1 MKYED
6 VKVGQRV
13 CYRGNTIFLEGCVG
27 TCTYISSMNQ
37 LAVEFDKSHISLHT
51 CNGHCK
57 EGHGWWCRPAFLN
70 PVEEEVVD
78 NSIPCAPL
86 PVDVT
91 TNDREMSK
99 DQVDVTAT
107 NREMSK
113 DQVDVTATNR
123 GMSND
128 QVDVHI
134 ARLEDVVKT
143 FFTIGV
149 SRQDML
155 ELFNDISK
163 KHFSEK
169 QLRDRIAKIKDKV
182 RKCQN

>member
-1 MKYED
+1 MKLED

-13 CYRGNTIFLEGCVG
+13 RYMGNTIFLEGCVG

-78 NSIPCAPL
+78 NSTPCAPL

-99 DQVDVTAT
+99 DQVDV
-107 NREMSK
+107 
-113 DQVDVTATNR
+113 
-123 GMSND
+123 
-128 QVDVHI
+128 HI
-134 ARLEDVVKT
+134 ARLEDVVET

>member
-1 MKYED
+1 MKSED

-13 CYRGNTIFLEGCVG
+13 CYTGGKEILKGCVG
-27 TCTYISSMNQ
+27 TCTYISSPSAAQ
-37 LAVEFDKSHISLHT
+37 VAIEFDKSHISLHT

-57 EGHGWWCRPAFLN
+57 EGHGWWCGPLFLN
-70 PVEEEVVD
+70 PVEEDVLD
-78 NSIPCAPL
+78 NSAPCAVSPL
-86 PVDVT
+86 SLSP
-91 TNDREMSK
+91 
-99 DQVDVTAT
+99 
-107 NREMSK
+107 
-113 DQVDVTATNR
+113 
-123 GMSND
+123 
-128 QVDVHI
+128 I
-134 ARLEDVVKT
+134 AVNITRLEDVVET

-182 RKCQN
+182 TKCQN

>member
-1 MKYED
+1 MKSED

-13 CYRGNTIFLEGCVG
+13 CYTGGHAFLEGCLG
-27 TCTYISSMNQ
+27 TCTYISSTNQ
-37 LAVEFDKSHISLHT
+37 IAIEFDKSNISLHT

-57 EGHGWWCRPAFLN
+57 ADHGWWCRSLFLN
-70 PVEEEVVD
+70 PVEEEEVVD
-78 NSIPCAPL
+78 NSTPCAPP

-99 DQVDVTAT
+99 DQVDV
-107 NREMSK
+107 
-113 DQVDVTATNR
+113 
-123 GMSND
+123 
-128 QVDVHI
+128 HI
-134 ARLEDVVKT
+134 ARLEDVVET

-149 SRQDML
+149 SKQDMF
-155 ELFNDISK
+155 ELFNDISM

-182 RKCQN
+182 TKCQN

>member
-13 CYRGNTIFLEGCVG
+13 RYRGSSGDVTACVG
-27 TCTYISSMNQ
+27 TCAYIAPNGWI
-37 LAVEFDKSHISLHT
+37 AVEFDISHIDLHT
-51 CNGHCK
+51 CDGHCK
-57 EGHGWWCRPAFLN
+57 EGHGYWCLPGSLA
-70 PVEEEVVD
+70 PVGEEEVAD
-78 NSIPCAPL
+78 NSIPCAP
-86 PVDVT
+86 PP
-91 TNDREMSK
+91 
-99 DQVDVTAT
+99 
-107 NREMSK
+107 
-113 DQVDVTATNR
+113 VDVTATNR

-134 ARLEDVVKT
+134 ARLEDVVET

-182 RKCQN
+182 RRCQN

>member
-1 MKYED
+1 MKFED

-13 CYRGNTIFLEGCVG
+13 CYMGGHAFLEGCVG
-27 TCTYISSMNQ
+27 TCTHISSTNQ
-37 LAVEFDKSHISLHT
+37 IAIEFDKSNISLHT

-57 EGHGWWCRPAFLN
+57 EGHGWWCRPLFLN

-78 NSIPCAPL
+78 NSIPCAP
-86 PVDVT
+86 PP
-91 TNDREMSK
+91 
-99 DQVDVTAT
+99 
-107 NREMSK
+107 
-113 DQVDVTATNR
+113 VDVTATNR

-134 ARLEDVVKT
+134 ARLEDVVET

-182 RKCQN
+182 TKCQN

>member
-1 MKYED
+1 MRSED

-13 CYRGNTIFLEGCVG
+13 RYTGSIKCVIGHVG
-27 TCTYISSMNQ
+27 TCMYKAPDGWI
-37 LAVEFDKSHISLHT
+37 AVEFDIRHYDLHT
-51 CNGHCK
+51 CDGHCK
-57 EGHGWWCRPAFLN
+57 EDHGWWCKPVFLE
-70 PVEEEVVD
+70 PVEEAVID
-78 NSIPCAPL
+78 NSTPCAPL
-86 PVDVT
+86 PVEET
-91 TNDREMSK
+91 ANDRGE
-99 DQVDVTAT
+99 
-107 NREMSK
+107 
-113 DQVDVTATNR
+113 
-123 GMSND
+123 SNN

-134 ARLEDVVKT
+134 ARLEDVVET

-182 RKCQN
+182 TKCQN

>member
-1 MKYED
+1 MKLED

-13 CYRGNTIFLEGCVG
+13 RYTGSIKCVIGHVG
-27 TCTYISSMNQ
+27 TCMYKAPDGWI
-37 LAVEFDKSHISLHT
+37 AVEFDISHCDLHT
-51 CNGHCK
+51 CDGHCK
-57 EGHGWWCRPAFLN
+57 EDHGYWCKPVFLE
-70 PVEEEVVD
+70 PVEEAVID
-78 NSIPCAPL
+78 NSTPCASPL
-86 PVDVT
+86 VDVT
-91 TNDREMSK
+91 TNDRGISK
-99 DQVDVTAT
+99 
-107 NREMSK
+107 
-113 DQVDVTATNR
+113 
-123 GMSND
+123 D

-134 ARLEDVVKT
+134 ARLEDVVET

>member
-13 CYRGNTIFLEGCVG
+13 RYMGRSGCVTGRVG
-27 TCTYISSMNQ
+27 TCMSKAPDGWI
-37 LAVEFDKSHISLHT
+37 AVEFDISHLDLHT
-51 CNGHCK
+51 CDGHCK
-57 EGHGWWCRPAFLN
+57 ENHGYWCKPFFLD
-70 PVEEEVVD
+70 PVGEEEVVD
-78 NSIPCAPL
+78 NSTPCAPS
-86 PVDVT
+86 P
-91 TNDREMSK
+91 
-99 DQVDVTAT
+99 
-107 NREMSK
+107 
-113 DQVDVTATNR
+113 VDVTATNR

-134 ARLEDVVKT
+134 ARLEDVVET

>member
-13 CYRGNTIFLEGCVG
+13 RYRGSIKCVIGHVG
-27 TCTYISSMNQ
+27 TCMYKAPDGWI
-37 LAVEFDKSHISLHT
+37 AVEFDISHYDLHT
-51 CNGHCK
+51 CDGHCK
-57 EGHGWWCRPAFLN
+57 EDHGWWCKPLFLE
-70 PVEEEVVD
+70 PVEEAIID
-78 NSIPCAPL
+78 NSTPCAPP

-91 TNDREMSK
+91 AND
-99 DQVDVTAT
+99 
-107 NREMSK
+107 
-113 DQVDVTATNR
+113 R
-123 GMSND
+123 GMSNN
-128 QVDVHI
+128 QGDVHI
-134 ARLEDVVKT
+134 ARLEDVVET

-163 KHFSEK
+163 KHFLEK

-182 RKCQN
+182 TKCQN

>member
-13 CYRGNTIFLEGCVG
+13 RYMGSSGCVAGRVG
-27 TCTYISSMNQ
+27 TCMYKAPDGWI
-37 LAVEFDKSHISLHT
+37 AVEFDISHLDLHT
-51 CNGHCK
+51 CDGHCK
-57 EGHGWWCRPAFLN
+57 EDHGYWCKPLFLN
-70 PVEEEVVD
+70 PVREEAVVD
-78 NSIPCAPL
+78 NSIPCAPP

-99 DQVDVTAT
+99 DQVDV
-107 NREMSK
+107 
-113 DQVDVTATNR
+113 
-123 GMSND
+123 
-128 QVDVHI
+128 HI
-134 ARLEDVVKT
+134 ARLEDVVET

-155 ELFNDISK
+155 ALFNDISR

-182 RKCQN
+182 TKCQN

>member
-13 CYRGNTIFLEGCVG
+13 RYTSGHAFLEGCVG
-27 TCTYISSMNQ
+27 TCTYISSANQ
-37 LAVEFDKSHISLHT
+37 IAIEFDKSNISLHT

-57 EGHGWWCRPAFLN
+57 EGHGWWCRPLFLN

-78 NSIPCAPL
+78 NSIPCAPP

-91 TNDREMSK
+91 ANDRG
-99 DQVDVTAT
+99 V
-107 NREMSK
+107 
-113 DQVDVTATNR
+113 
-123 GMSND
+123 SNN

-134 ARLEDVVKT
+134 ARLEDVVET

-155 ELFNDISK
+155 ELFNDISM

-169 QLRDRIAKIKDKV
+169 QLLDRIAKIKDKV
-182 RKCQN
+182 TKCQN

>member
-1 MKYED
+1 MKGKD
-6 VKVGQRV
+6 IKVGQRV
-13 CYRGNTIFLEGCVG
+13 CCTGGPAFLEGWVG
-27 TCTYISSMNQ
+27 TCTYIASVNQ
-37 LAVEFDKSHISLHT
+37 VAIEFDKSHMSLHT
-51 CNGHCK
+51 CSGRCQ
-57 EGHGWWCRPAFLN
+57 EGHGWWCNPVVLH

-78 NSIPCAPL
+78 NSIPCAPA

-91 TNDREMSK
+91 TNNK
-99 DQVDVTAT
+99 
-107 NREMSK
+107 
-113 DQVDVTATNR
+113 

-128 QVDVHI
+128 QVDVYI
-134 ARLEDVVKT
+134 ARLEDVVET

-169 QLRDRIAKIKDKV
+169 QLRDRIATIKDKV

>member
-107 NREMSK
+107 NR
-113 DQVDVTATNR
+113 

>member
-13 CYRGNTIFLEGCVG
+13 RYMVGSGCVAGCVG
-27 TCTYISSMNQ
+27 TCMYKAPDGWI
-37 LAVEFDKSHISLHT
+37 AVEFDISHPDLYT
-51 CNGHCK
+51 CDGHCK
-57 EGHGWWCRPAFLN
+57 ENHGYWCKPFFLD
-70 PVEEEVVD
+70 PVGEKEVVD
-78 NSIPCAPL
+78 NSIPCAPP

-91 TNDREMSK
+91 AN
-99 DQVDVTAT
+99 
-107 NREMSK
+107 NG
-113 DQVDVTATNR
+113 

-134 ARLEDVVKT
+134 ARLEDVVET

-169 QLRDRIAKIKDKV
+169 QLLDRIATIKDKV
-182 RKCQN
+182 TKCQN

>member
-13 CYRGNTIFLEGCVG
+13 RYMGRSGCVAGCVG
-27 TCTYISSMNQ
+27 NCMYKAPDGWI
-37 LAVEFDKSHISLHT
+37 AVEFDISHLDLHT
-51 CNGHCK
+51 CDGHCK
-57 EGHGWWCRPAFLN
+57 ENHGYWCKPFFLD
-70 PVEEEVVD
+70 PIGEEEVVD
-78 NSIPCAPL
+78 NSIPCAP
-86 PVDVT
+86 PP
-91 TNDREMSK
+91 
-99 DQVDVTAT
+99 
-107 NREMSK
+107 
-113 DQVDVTATNR
+113 VDVTATNR
-123 GMSND
+123 GASND

-134 ARLEDVVKT
+134 ARLEDVVET

>member
-1 MKYED
+1 MNLDD

-13 CYRGNTIFLEGCVG
+13 RYMGSAECVAGRVG
-27 TCTYISSMNQ
+27 TCMYKAPDGWI
-37 LAVEFDKSHISLHT
+37 AVEFDISHLDLHT
-51 CNGHCK
+51 CDGHCK
-57 EGHGWWCRPAFLN
+57 EDHGYWCKPVFLD
-70 PVEEEVVD
+70 PVGEEEVVD

-86 PVDVT
+86 P
-91 TNDREMSK
+91 
-99 DQVDVTAT
+99 
-107 NREMSK
+107 
-113 DQVDVTATNR
+113 VDVTATNR

-134 ARLEDVVKT
+134 ARLEDVVET

-182 RKCQN
+182 TKCQN

>member
-1 MKYED
+1 MKFED

-13 CYRGNTIFLEGCVG
+13 RYTGGMSFLEGCVG
-27 TCTYISSMNQ
+27 TCTYISP
-37 LAVEFDKSHISLHT
+37 AGKIAIEFDKSHTALHT

-57 EGHGWWCRPAFLN
+57 DGHGWWCRLFFLN
-70 PVEEEVVD
+70 SVEEEVVD
-78 NSIPCAPL
+78 NSTPCAPP

-91 TNDREMSK
+91 AND
-99 DQVDVTAT
+99 
-107 NREMSK
+107 
-113 DQVDVTATNR
+113 R
-123 GMSND
+123 GMSNN
-128 QVDVHI
+128 QVDVYI
-134 ARLEDVVKT
+134 ARLEDVVET

-169 QLRDRIAKIKDKV
+169 QFRDRIAKIKDKV

>member
-1 MKYED
+1 MKGED
-6 VKVGQRV
+6 IKVGQRV
-13 CYRGNTIFLEGCVG
+13 CCTGGSAFLEGWVG
-27 TCTYISSMNQ
+27 TCTYIASVNQ
-37 LAVEFDKSHISLHT
+37 VAIEFDKSHMSLHT
-51 CNGHCK
+51 CSGRCQ
-57 EGHGWWCRPAFLN
+57 EGHGWWYNPVVLH

-78 NSIPCAPL
+78 NSIPCASA

-91 TNDREMSK
+91 TNNK
-99 DQVDVTAT
+99 
-107 NREMSK
+107 
-113 DQVDVTATNR
+113 

-128 QVDVHI
+128 QVDVYI
-134 ARLEDVVKT
+134 ARLEDVVET

-169 QLRDRIAKIKDKV
+169 QLRDRIATIKDKV

>member
-6 VKVGQRV
+6 VKVEQRV
-13 CYRGNTIFLEGCVG
+13 RYVGGEKELKGQIGICKGIKNPHMIAIQFLDWMGGHDCFGC
-27 TCTYISSMNQ
+27 
-37 LAVEFDKSHISLHT
+37 
-51 CNGHCK
+51 CK
-57 EGHGWWCRPAFLN
+57 AHSGWWCAR
-70 PVEEEVVD
+70 EELEIIED
-78 NSIPCAPL
+78 
-86 PVDVT
+86 T
-91 TNDREMSK
+91 TG
-99 DQVDVTAT
+99 A
-107 NREMSK
+107 
-113 DQVDVTATNR
+113 
-123 GMSND
+123 SND

-134 ARLEDVVKT
+134 ARLEDVVET

-182 RKCQN
+182 RRCQN

>member
-1 MKYED
+1 MKSTD
-6 VKVGQRV
+6 VKEGQRV
-13 CYRGNTIFLEGCVG
+13 CCTGGPIFLEGWVG
-27 TCTYISSMNQ
+27 TCTYISSASQ
-37 LAVEFDKSHISLHT
+37 VAIEFDKSHMSLHT

-57 EGHGWWCRPAFLN
+57 EGHGWWCNPVMLS

-78 NSIPCAPL
+78 NSIPCAPP

-91 TNDREMSK
+91 ANDREMSK
-99 DQVDVTAT
+99 DQVDVTA
-107 NREMSK
+107 NDREMSK
-113 DQVDVTATNR
+113 
-123 GMSND
+123 D

-134 ARLEDVVKT
+134 ARLEDVVET

-169 QLRDRIAKIKDKV
+169 QLRDRIATIKDKV